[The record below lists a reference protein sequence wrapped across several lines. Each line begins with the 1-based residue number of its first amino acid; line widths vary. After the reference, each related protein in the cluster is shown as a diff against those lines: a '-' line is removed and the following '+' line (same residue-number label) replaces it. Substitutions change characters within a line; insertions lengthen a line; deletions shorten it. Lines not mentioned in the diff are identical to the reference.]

1 MRSRFLPS
9 AFFCTLT
16 CAFILTG
23 CASQPRVIDAVS
35 VQVNTIEPKTIQ
47 QTKPS
52 PRPEQIEE
60 PFSPQFPPQP
70 VSSVPNTQGLSPLV
84 RTQPIEASITA
95 PAQAPIDLWSRI
107 RRNLSMND
115 VEDPDRVAEWEH
127 WYASR
132 PDYIERMTRRAERYL
147 FYVVEE
153 IEKRKM
159 PSELALL
166 PFIESAFNPEAV
178 SSAKAAGMWQF
189 MPATGRTFDL
199 TQNLFRDER
208 RDVLES
214 TRAALD
220 YLEKLHRMFGD
231 WHLALAAYNWGEG
244 NVMRAIKK
252 AQANNDAPTYQGI
265 RMPNETRH
273 YVPKLQAVENLV
285 RDPEKYGISLPML
298 PNHPFFDVVSIE
310 KDIDVELAA
319 ELAQVDLSEFKAL
332 NPSLKYPIIFAEG
345 NPKVLMPWENVTVFE
360 TNLQNWEGALASWTA
375 WVAPSNM
382 KVGDIAK
389 RVGMSEMELRRVNN
403 IPAGRSV
410 KAGST
415 LLIKRGKHADENVSS
430 KIAET
435 GQLILQAEVRLRKAR
450 IKARSGE
457 TVALMARRV
466 GVSAE
471 SLSEWNRLKPSHRL
485 KKGQVL
491 TVYVAA
497 KPKATSTAQKRT
509 TSKKKSSITAKNR

>member
-1 MRSRFLPS
+1 MAS
-9 AFFCTLT
+9 AWA
-16 CAFILTG
+16 CAFSLSG
-23 CASQPRVIDAVS
+23 CATQQNTQSASPILGPASTGVPHVVTS
-35 VQVNTIEPKTIQ
+35 VPPTRTLV
-47 QTKPS
+47 
-52 PRPEQIEE
+52 RPEESEE
-60 PFSPQFPPQP
+60 PSKPQFPPQP
-70 VSSVPNTQGLSPLV
+70 VSNLPNSLGLTPLV
-84 RTQPIEASITA
+84 RTQPIEASVTA

-115 VEDPDRVAEWEH
+115 VDDADRVAEWEH

-159 PSELALL
+159 PTELALL

-252 AQANNDAPTYQGI
+252 AQAIGNDPTYQGI

-319 ELAQVDLSEFKAL
+319 ELAQVDLGEFKAL

-360 TNLQNWEGALASWTA
+360 TNLQAWEGPLASWTA

-382 KVGDIAK
+382 KVSEIAK
-389 RVGMSEMELRRVNN
+389 RVGMSELELRRINN
-403 IPAGRSV
+403 IPAGRAV

-415 LLIKRGKHADENVSS
+415 LLVKRGKNAAENVSS
-430 KIAET
+430 KIAES

-450 IKARSGE
+450 MKARSGE

-466 GVSAE
+466 GVSAD
-471 SLSEWNRLKPSHRL
+471 SLSEWNRLKPTHRL
-485 KKGQVL
+485 QKGQML
-491 TVYVAA
+491 TVYLPV
-497 KPKATSTAQKRT
+497 KPKATTA
-509 TSKKKSSITAKNR
+509 KKKKPSAKKKASQTAKNP